1 MAAPSVPHEELEH
14 LKPGQLLRAFAFGV
28 FTELPSLLDGVVP
41 RFEISRACLDA
52 VDRTLRIF
60 DPTQTP
66 ENIRPVVKRKGDKLF
81 AQLFAY
87 GECPRAIANAVRTAS
102 EPMTAEQSSEQV
114 ALDCRLKTQSP
125 DAAAI
130 LLTWVKFRPSE
141 DEANGQHIAQ
151 RQSVPAIGEVSAGK
165 LN

>member
-81 AQLFAY
+81 ASSLPMASVRVLSRMRC
-87 GECPRAIANAVRTAS
+87 GPPRSR
-102 EPMTAEQSSEQV
+102 
-114 ALDCRLKTQSP
+114 
-125 DAAAI
+125 
-130 LLTWVKFRPSE
+130 
-141 DEANGQHIAQ
+141 
-151 RQSVPAIGEVSAGK
+151 
-165 LN
+165 